1 MKARDAALLALNA
14 KTDAMSVE
22 SYGADEL
29 FAVVDLLESQAPL
42 RRSLSD
48 PSSTAEAR
56 EALAKRLLGHRISES
71 AMAVL
76 TEVASGVHP
85 SGRALVSALET
96 QGVRAMLRVAQRSGD
111 LGRVQQELHDF
122 AVTVDSDVALSDALR
137 NRSYPLEGRRD
148 LVTRLISDR
157 AHPITARLL
166 ARATAA
172 RVRTLPLTVQSYLK
186 MAASLAGQHIA
197 RVTVARPL
205 DDARMERLRRALEA
219 QVGGPV
225 TLQVEVDPEVLG
237 GMNVSLGD
245 HIIESTTAGR
255 LEDARRLLTTT

>member
-22 SYGADEL
+22 AYGADEL
-29 FAVVDLLESQAPL
+29 FAVVDLLENQAPL

-48 PSSTAEAR
+48 PSSTAESRA
-56 EALAKRLLGHRISES
+56 ALATRLFANRISSS

-76 TEVASGVHP
+76 AEVANGTFP
-85 SGRALVSALET
+85 SGRALVAALET
-96 QGVRAMLRVAQRSGD
+96 QGLRAMLRVAQGSGD
-111 LGRVQQELHDF
+111 LERVQQELHDF
-122 AVTVDSDVALSDALR
+122 ATTVDSDSALSDTLR
-137 NRSYPLEGRRD
+137 NRTYPLQARRE
-148 LVTRLISDR
+148 LVSRLISNR
-157 AHPITARLL
+157 AHPITERLL
-166 ARATAA
+166 ARAAAA
-172 RVRTLPLTVQSYLK
+172 RVRTLPLTVRSYLG
-186 MAASLAGQHIA
+186 MAASLAGQQIA

-205 DDARMERLRRALEA
+205 DEARTERLRRALEA

-237 GMNVSLGD
+237 GMNIVLGD

-255 LEDARRLLTTT
+255 LDDARRLLTTH